1 MKYLSLT
8 SKEILT
14 LLSFTLCTLFFAGA
28 VYGQEEAME
37 EEEEETNAPL
47 LISGSI
53 DVYYKA
59 DFAGSSAAGGNIS
72 GGENYTFFAP
82 DHNSFSIG
90 MANLILEKS
99 VGKSSFVA
107 DLSFGPRG
115 ASSSIPT
122 LSIDDGSFHIQNLY
136 VSHSFSDA
144 ITMSLGYMGTFVGY
158 EIISPTGNFNY
169 STSHLFSWGPF
180 QNAGLKFDFALSD
193 KWGLMLGVFND
204 WNTYTDFTGGKDFGA
219 QLSYAPND
227 GTSLYLNFITGE
239 DTGLELDLTA
249 GFQLSDMFFLGVNA
263 ATYSSGTGEIFGAGD
278 SGFSGV
284 ALYPQL
290 ALNDKVSLGLRGEL
304 FSEKEVNDIFGGSYT
319 DAASVFSL
327 TLSGNIKSGPLTFIP
342 EIRFDSGSED
352 IYIDSDGMASASA
365 SQILLAAIYSF

>member
-1 MKYLSLT
+1 
-8 SKEILT
+8 
-14 LLSFTLCTLFFAGA
+14 
-28 VYGQEEAME
+28 ME
-37 EEEEETNAPL
+37 EEEEEEVSSPL
-47 LISGSI
+47 SISGSI
-53 DVYYKA
+53 DVYYKY
-59 DFAGSSAAGGNIS
+59 DFAGSSGADGNIS

-82 DHNSFSIG
+82 DHNSFSVG

-115 ASSSIPT
+115 GSSSIPT

-136 VSHSFSDA
+136 VAHSFSDA
-144 ITMSLGYMGTFVGY
+144 VTMSLGYMGTFVGY

-193 KWGLMLGVFND
+193 KWGLMLGIFND
-204 WNTYTDFTGGKDFGA
+204 WNTYTDFTGGKDIGA
-219 QLSYAPND
+219 QVSFAPND
-227 GTSLYLNFITGE
+227 ETSLYLNFITGE
-239 DTGLELDLTA
+239 DTGMELDLTA

-263 ATYSSGTGEIFGAGD
+263 ATYSSGTGEIFGSGD
-278 SGFSGV
+278 NGFSGV

-290 ALNDKVSLGLRGEL
+290 ALNDNVSLGLRGEL

-327 TLSGNIKSGPLTFIP
+327 TFSGNIKSGPLTFIP
-342 EIRFDSGSED
+342 EIRLDSGSED
-352 IYIDSDGMASASA
+352 IYIDSDGMATASA
-365 SQILLAAIYSF
+365 TQFLLAAVYSF